1 MGESFTEYSSS
12 NRHKKIDLTYSR
24 GGQPKLRVAGHELLQ
39 WMWDTYLY
47 NWHGNSGMDV
57 FSNYIK
63 DQAST
68 EEVTLED
75 CAVGE

>member
-12 NRHKKIDLTYSR
+12 NRKIDLTYSR
-24 GGQPKLRVAGHELLQ
+24 GGQAELRVAVHELLQ
-39 WMWDTYLY
+39 WMWDTFLY
-47 NWHGNSGMDV
+47 NWHGNSGMNA
-57 FSNYIK
+57 FNIYIK
-63 DQAST
+63 HQAST